1 MIRLRFFARYAEL
14 VGREE
19 LELPVPGGGPTTV
32 EDVVRRVRA
41 GVPGAARLPERP
53 LTAVN
58 LRHVRL
64 DAPVQDGDEVAFLPP
79 LAEARDVPAGYTARE
94 PISPAALLAAVAGP
108 ECGAT
113 CLFLGT
119 VRDGPEDGGVT
130 GIEYTAYETMA
141 AAELDRI
148 TADARRQWPGV
159 RLALRH
165 RLGLVPTEEAS
176 IGIAA
181 AAPHRADAFA
191 ACRYVIEEVKR
202 RVPIWKK
209 ELRADG
215 SVLWVDPQGRPAVV
229 GPE

>member
-1 MIRLRFFARYAEL
+1 
-14 VGREE
+14 
-19 LELPVPGGGPTTV
+19 
-32 EDVVRRVRA
+32 
-41 GVPGAARLPERP
+41 
-53 LTAVN
+53 
-58 LRHVRL
+58 
-64 DAPVQDGDEVAFLPP
+64 VQ
-79 LAEARDVPAGYTARE
+79 AGYTTRE
-94 PISPAALLAAVAGP
+94 PISPAALLALVARP
-108 ECGAT
+108 DCGAT

-130 GIEYTAYETMA
+130 GIEYSAYEAMA
-141 AAELDRI
+141 GAELDRI
-148 TADARRQWPGV
+148 ISEARRQWPAARV
-159 RLALRH
+159 ALRH
-165 RLGLVPTEEAS
+165 RLGLVSTEEAS
-176 IGIAA
+176 IGIAT

>member
-1 MIRLRFFARYAEL
+1 
-14 VGREE
+14 
-19 LELPVPGGGPTTV
+19 
-32 EDVVRRVRA
+32 
-41 GVPGAARLPERP
+41 
-53 LTAVN
+53 
-58 LRHVRL
+58 
-64 DAPVQDGDEVAFLPP
+64 VQ
-79 LAEARDVPAGYTARE
+79 AGYTTRQ
-94 PISPAALLAAVAGP
+94 PISPGVLLADVASP
-108 ECGAT
+108 DCGAT

-130 GIEYTAYETMA
+130 GIEYSAYEAMA
-141 AAELDRI
+141 EAELDRI
-148 TADARRQWPGV
+148 IAATRRQWPAV
-159 RLALRH
+159 RVALRH

-191 ACRYVIEEVKR
+191 ACRYVIEEVKQR
-202 RVPIWKK
+202 LPIWKK

>member
-1 MIRLRFFARYAEL
+1 MS
-14 VGREE
+14 
-19 LELPVPGGGPTTV
+19 
-32 EDVVRRVRA
+32 A
-41 GVPGAARLPERP
+41 GL
-53 LTAVN
+53 LT
-58 LRHVRL
+58 
-64 DAPVQDGDEVAFLPP
+64 
-79 LAEARDVPAGYTARE
+79 RE
-94 PISPAALLAAVAGP
+94 PISPSALLGEVAGP
-108 ECGAT
+108 ERGAS

-130 GIEYTAYETMA
+130 AIEYSAYEPMA
-141 AAELDRI
+141 GAELDRI
-148 TADARRQWPGV
+148 LAEARRQWPAV
-159 RLALRH
+159 CLAVRH

-176 IGIAA
+176 VGIAA

-191 ACRYVIEEVKR
+191 ACRYVIEEVKK

>member
-1 MIRLRFFARYAEL
+1 ME
-14 VGREE
+14 G
-19 LELPVPGGGPTTV
+19 
-32 EDVVRRVRA
+32 
-41 GVPGAARLPERP
+41 
-53 LTAVN
+53 
-58 LRHVRL
+58 
-64 DAPVQDGDEVAFLPP
+64 
-79 LAEARDVPAGYTARE
+79 GYTTRD
-94 PISPAALLAAVAGP
+94 PISPAALLALVAGP
-108 ECGAT
+108 DCGAT

-130 GIEYTAYETMA
+130 GIEYSAYEAMA
-141 AAELDRI
+141 GAELDRI
-148 TADARRQWPGV
+148 LAEARRQWPAARV
-159 RLALRH
+159 ALRH

-191 ACRYVIEEVKR
+191 ACRHVIEEVKR
-202 RVPIWKK
+202 RLPIWKK